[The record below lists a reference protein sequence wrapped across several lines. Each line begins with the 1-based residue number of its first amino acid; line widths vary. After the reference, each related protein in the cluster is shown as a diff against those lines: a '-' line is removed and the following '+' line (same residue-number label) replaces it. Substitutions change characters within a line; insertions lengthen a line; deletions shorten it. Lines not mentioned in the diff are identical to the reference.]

1 MNDPSRQE
9 LDSSEGLSRRRFFAG
24 AIAAGTALPYAAL
37 PLQSATA
44 RPVRSPNE
52 KLDIGV
58 VGVAARG
65 AANLAGVAAENIV
78 ALCDI
83 DAKRLDAAS
92 KQFPKADRFVDY
104 RQMLDQARLDAVV
117 VSTPDHTHA
126 LPVVAALDMGLD
138 VYCEKPLARSVYE
151 ARAMRE
157 AARRNQAV
165 TQMGT
170 QIHSLNNYRRV
181 VELVQSGVLGP
192 IRRVHVWKTNSCR
205 PGQRVAQGTPPPH
218 VDYDLWVG
226 PAPMRPF
233 HESHFHY
240 NWRHWFDFGGGTLA
254 DFGCHYMDLPFW
266 ALQLGAPTSVQ
277 ADGEKTYEGDNLPP
291 DNMRVDY
298 HFPARADL
306 PEVHMTWHQGGWR
319 PDWIESYG
327 KNDGVLF
334 EGEQGRLLAD
344 YTTHKLFMEGNNEPT
359 RPLAWI
365 PDSLGHHQEWIA
377 ACKSRG
383 GTTCNFE
390 YGGGLTEAVLLGNVS
405 YRAGKQE
412 LRWNGAELRADNLP
426 EAASLIRPEYRKPWK
441 LEA

>member
-1 MNDPSRQE
+1 MIDPTERE
-9 LDSSEGLSRRRFFAG
+9 IETPRDVPRRRFLAA
-24 AIAAGTALPYAAL
+24 AIAAGTALPYAAQ
-37 PLQSATA
+37 PIRQATA

-58 VGVAARG
+58 IGVAARG
-65 AANLAGVAAENIV
+65 AANLNGVASENIV

-83 DAKRLDAAS
+83 DAQRLDAAS
-92 KQFPKADRFVDY
+92 QRFPQAARFADY
-104 RQMLDQARLDAVV
+104 RRLLDETRLDALV

-126 LPVVAALDMGLD
+126 IPVVAALDLRLD

-181 VELVQSGVLGP
+181 VELVQSGAIGP
-192 IRRVHVWKTNSCR
+192 VRRVHVWKANSCL

-218 VDYDLWVG
+218 VDYDLWIG

-233 HESHFHY
+233 HESHFHF
-240 NWRHWFDFGGGTLA
+240 NWRFWFDFGGGTLA
-254 DFGCHYMDLPFW
+254 DFGCHFMDLPFW
-266 ALQLGAPTSVQ
+266 ALKLGAPTSVQ
-277 ADGEKTYEGDNLPP
+277 ADGEKTYQGDNLPP

-298 HFPARADL
+298 RFPSRANL
-306 PEVHMTWHQGGWR
+306 PEVHLTWHQGGWR

-327 KNDGVLF
+327 KSDGVLF
-334 EGEQGRLLAD
+334 EGDDGRLLAD
-344 YTTHKLFMEGNNEPT
+344 YTTHKLFVDGNEEHL

-390 YGGGLTEAVLLGNVS
+390 YGGELTEAVLLGNVS

-412 LRWNGAELRADNLP
+412 LHWNSEELRAENLS
-426 EAASLIRPEYRKPWK
+426 EAEPYIRPEYREGWK
-441 LEA
+441 LG